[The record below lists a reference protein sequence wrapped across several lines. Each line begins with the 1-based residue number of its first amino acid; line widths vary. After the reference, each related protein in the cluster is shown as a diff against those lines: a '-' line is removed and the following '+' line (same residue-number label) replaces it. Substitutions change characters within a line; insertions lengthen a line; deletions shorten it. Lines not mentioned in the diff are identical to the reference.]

1 MSIQIGSCRTWV
13 AVAVMLAV
21 GLVSGACSTNLAQE
35 PDPPADKAEADKAEA
50 GKAEA
55 DPYAVPDGT
64 PEALA
69 NFIEKLGTQRPKGST
84 REEFIAD
91 LIKMRQ
97 AIVKAVDTL
106 LAGETTGEQAA
117 TAITAKLGAMK
128 LLAQFGDDGE
138 KIAADMRKFIDS
150 LKDDKRPE
158 VVAVA
163 KFYQFQQQVAKLK
176 EHVRGVIV
184 QGAKV
189 DKKLI
194 ETIAKDLNDYL
205 AGTKKLVQDHIRLV
219 SDVAEMVEQMGE
231 VDLAAGIYRSSGEL
245 LAKSDDKDI
254 AGYGKKFVG
263 VARRLGLIGNPIKV
277 FGTLLDG
284 TEVNWEDY
292 QGKVVLVDYWATWC
306 GPCIQELPNV
316 LENYKRYHKHG
327 FDVLAISLDGDAP
340 GDRETVKKFIAD
352 RKIPWKTLFNDKPG
366 TGGWEHPMVN
376 YYGIMGIPSVI
387 LVDKQGKVI
396 SLNARGPE
404 LGELLAKHLGP
415 VDDADDN
422 DKKKEAEKKEA
433 AGESKK

>member
-1 MSIQIGSCRTWV
+1 
-13 AVAVMLAV
+13 MLAV

-316 LENYKRYHKHG
+316 LENYKRYHKRG

-340 GDRETVKKFIAD
+340 GDRETVKKFITD